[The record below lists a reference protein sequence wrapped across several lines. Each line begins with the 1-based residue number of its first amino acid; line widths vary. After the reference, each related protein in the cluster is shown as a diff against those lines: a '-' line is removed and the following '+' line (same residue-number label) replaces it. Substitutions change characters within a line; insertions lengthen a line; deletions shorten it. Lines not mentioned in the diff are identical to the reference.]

1 MTHLYIIG
9 GFRGHFP
16 PNQMYFGMDIQNAY
30 LAEDRAMLRTLKASV
45 MFLKTQIGGVA
56 LAMGTVDVSI
66 TEIKQPEELL
76 AFIRD
81 NAINIVMTDK
91 EAEMLLGYM
100 EGHDYV
106 VGFAEGKLYRGDLD
120 DVPGEIVWDDDFS
133 VDDLIDTVCEW
144 NYELILDMDAE
155 RQNPKDMIDFS
166 NKQSKYE
173 SLKRDE
179 AILDRLFDQTKYS
192 AGIEKMAEELANQ
205 FIQNLNQKGLNSS
218 VEKLVS
224 DIRQPAISGRAR

>member
-1 MTHLYIIG
+1 M
-9 GFRGHFP
+9 
-16 PNQMYFGMDIQNAY
+16 
-30 LAEDRAMLRTLKASV
+30 
-45 MFLKTQIGGVA
+45 
-56 LAMGTVDVSI
+56 
-66 TEIKQPEELL
+66 
-76 AFIRD
+76 
-81 NAINIVMTDK
+81 
-91 EAEMLLGYM
+91 
-100 EGHDYV
+100 
-106 VGFAEGKLYRGDLD
+106 
-120 DVPGEIVWDDDFS
+120 
-133 VDDLIDTVCEW
+133 DDLIYTVCEW

-179 AILDRLFDQTKYS
+179 VILDRLFDQTKYS

-205 FIQNLNQKGLNSS
+205 FIQNLNQKGLDSS

>member
-1 MTHLYIIG
+1 
-9 GFRGHFP
+9 
-16 PNQMYFGMDIQNAY
+16 
-30 LAEDRAMLRTLKASV
+30 
-45 MFLKTQIGGVA
+45 
-56 LAMGTVDVSI
+56 MGTVDVSI

-76 AFIRD
+76 AFMRD
-81 NAINIVMTDK
+81 NAITIVMTDK

-120 DVPGEIVWDDDFS
+120 VVPGEIVWDDDFS

-179 AILDRLFDQTKYS
+179 VILDRLLDQTKYS
-192 AGIEKMAEELANQ
+192 AGIEKMAEELRTSL
-205 FIQNLNQKGLNSS
+205 FRI
-218 VEKLVS
+218 
-224 DIRQPAISGRAR
+224 